1 MEMKIRGILR
11 MTAVLALLLVIG
23 CGSNGSGGSSG
34 SPVGVASGQIIDS
47 LLQGLDYRS
56 ASSSGLTDA
65 QGAFSHG
72 TGETVTFS
80 IGDLE
85 IGSTQ
90 GKPIATLLDLVPG
103 ARLVDVYGPLEW
115 TTSVNSQRVKNIA
128 RFLQSLDSDCN
139 VTNGI
144 QITSQIRAEVSPRL
158 IDFDQSS
165 SDFGSNPVIADVFD
179 RLNAAGAFSGGCA
192 AALRPEPVAV
202 EHLAK
207 SIRDTWMLA
216 GGSIDRN
223 GDGVFDGARQIVRNA
238 SGRVTEHTDFGAD
251 WVLYREYDDASNTET
266 IRRDDGRNG
275 TIDYIWRTTY
285 DEQRR
290 IVKEEEDWNGDGVF
304 DNENTIQR
312 DAFGRETGRMW
323 HAYATGQTYR
333 YRTEY
338 DADGNITL
346 EETDSDDDGTIDYTY
361 RYTYVGGKRTKQ
373 EHFYPGGSWTRL
385 YTYDGNNLVSETA
398 DWQDDGI
405 LDWRTDHTYD
415 SNGNRLTTKQYDFK
429 DLGGV
434 FTWFLSFEETFVF
447 NLDNLY
453 IEQTIVFHDSGG
465 GLDET
470 HRQLVTRDSN
480 NNITRTEWIKSNG
493 VTEIETFIWEEQSIP
508 SAFDIYIQASGPLA
522 FS

>member
-1 MEMKIRGILR
+1 
-11 MTAVLALLLVIG
+11 
-23 CGSNGSGGSSG
+23 
-34 SPVGVASGQIIDS
+34 
-47 LLQGLDYRS
+47 
-56 ASSSGLTDA
+56 
-65 QGAFSHG
+65 
-72 TGETVTFS
+72 
-80 IGDLE
+80 
-85 IGSTQ
+85 
-90 GKPIATLLDLVPG
+90 
-103 ARLVDVYGPLEW
+103 
-115 TTSVNSQRVKNIA
+115 
-128 RFLQSLDSDCN
+128 
-139 VTNGI
+139 
-144 QITSQIRAEVSPRL
+144 
-158 IDFDQSS
+158 
-165 SDFGSNPVIADVFD
+165 
-179 RLNAAGAFSGGCA
+179 
-192 AALRPEPVAV
+192 
-202 EHLAK
+202 
-207 SIRDTWMLA
+207 
-216 GGSIDRN
+216 
-223 GDGVFDGARQIVRNA
+223 
-238 SGRVTEHTDFGAD
+238 
-251 WVLYREYDDASNTET
+251 
-266 IRRDDGRNG
+266 
-275 TIDYIWRTTY
+275 
-285 DEQRR
+285 
-290 IVKEEEDWNGDGVF
+290 VKEEEDWNGDGVF